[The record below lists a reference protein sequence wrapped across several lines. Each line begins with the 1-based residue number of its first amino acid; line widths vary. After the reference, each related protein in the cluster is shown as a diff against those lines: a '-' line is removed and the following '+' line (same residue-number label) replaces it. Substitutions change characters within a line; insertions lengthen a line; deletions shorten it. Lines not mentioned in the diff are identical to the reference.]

1 MYIAYGLK
9 CGDCHDSAPP
19 REVTYHASSH
29 SACHFECH
37 LFPSQKMRSLLQRS
51 IGRLGQG
58 PLPGCENTRS
68 HCWAVTET
76 QGHTARLGQRHKVTL
91 LGWDRDTSSHCWA
104 GTRQSSGCLFSSLP
118 ASGMHLAT
126 VPCLL
131 RAWSAAFS
139 AGYSASLSCSCV
151 LSPIAYSSLH
161 TSCCCNVDVC
171 A

>member
-76 QGHTARLGQRHKVTL
+76 QGHTAGLGQRHKLTL
-91 LGWDRDTSSHCWA
+91 LGWDKAVLRLSVLLSP
-104 GTRQSSGCLFSSLP
+104 CLWD
-118 ASGMHLAT
+118 ASGHSTLFIESLEC
-126 VPCLL
+126 CLL
-131 RAWSAAFS
+131 S
-139 AGYSASLSCSCV
+139 GILGIPLLLLCSLS
-151 LSPIAYSSLH
+151 YSVQLFAH
-161 TSCCCNVDVC
+161 LLLL
-171 A
+171 